1 MIPDKKT
8 RDIWIA
14 TRLDEGKEVPLYALR
29 FAEACDELESQRDE
43 LLAVCKDTERFLA
56 KIGGDNP
63 QPGSHHARIL
73 AAIAKCQPKGGDA
86 P

>member
-8 RDIWIA
+8 REKWHSDCFSISA
-14 TRLDEGKEVPLYALR
+14 RAGAYAAD
-29 FAEACDELESQRDE
+29 FCDAIDELESQRDE

-63 QPGSHHARIL
+63 QPGSHYAKL
-73 AAIAKCQPKGGDA
+73 KDAIAKCQKGGDA